1 MLETLQNGEI
11 IKMTNFNSEPIQL
24 KAKDVPNLRKWILEK
39 RQNGLCAICGRVPER
54 PCLDHAHQKRV
65 KGSGLIRG
73 VLCSTC
79 NSFVAKG
86 ENNSVRFKIPLK
98 DLPLIL
104 RKMADF
110 LEQKQYPYIHPSE
123 KEKVRNLS
131 KNCFKQLQK
140 EYSLKFPNRKPLEF
154 PESGK
159 LTKALES
166 IFAEFQIE
174 PKFTQSTKR
183 KKKNV

>member
-1 MLETLQNGEI
+1 MIVENEK
-11 IKMTNFNSEPIQL
+11 IKQL
-24 KAKDVPNLRKWILEK
+24 KTKDIKALREKILKE
-39 RQNGLCAICGRVPER
+39 QGGVCLICNKPPDRST
-54 PCLDHAHQKRV
+54 LDHEHKKRI
-65 KGSGLIRG
+65 KGSGKIRG
-73 VLCSTC
+73 VLCSNC
-79 NSFVAKG
+79 NVFISKS
-86 ENNSVRFKIPLK
+86 ENNCIRFGISIKN
-98 DLPLIL
+98 LPTML
-104 RKMADF
+104 RSMADY
-110 LEQKQYPYIHPSE
+110 LEQPHYPYIHPSE
-123 KEKVRNLS
+123 KEKVPNLS